1 MREMKPTCDPN
12 GVYSVK
18 RVCAE
23 LGISYKTLRKY
34 RESGYIKPLNPGNV
48 YRPLSIP
55 DNPSLIAGISYAPS
69 ETTGRLGLPPHQS
82 KSVFRKKTQSEIL
95 SLVFR

>member
-48 YRPLSIP
+48 YRPKYSGQSII
-55 DNPSLIAGISYAPS
+55 DCWQSYAPS
-69 ETTGRLGLPPHQS
+69 ETTSRLGLPPHQS

>member
-23 LGISYKTLRKY
+23 LGISYKTLRKIQGKRLY
-34 RESGYIKPLNPGNV
+34 QAVESGQC
-48 YRPLSIP
+48 LS
-55 DNPSLIAGISYAPS
+55 A
-69 ETTGRLGLPPHQS
+69 
-82 KSVFRKKTQSEIL
+82 
-95 SLVFR
+95 

>member
-1 MREMKPTCDPN
+1 MLMREMKPTCDPN

-48 YRPLSIP
+48 YRPKYSGHSII
-55 DNPSLIAGISYAPS
+55 DCWHVLC
-69 ETTGRLGLPPHQS
+69 TL
-82 KSVFRKKTQSEIL
+82 
-95 SLVFR
+95 

>member
-48 YRPLSIP
+48 YRPKYSGQSII
-55 DNPSLIAGISYAPS
+55 DCWHVLCPS
-69 ETTGRLGLPPHQS
+69 ETTCRLGLPPPS
-82 KSVFRKKTQSEIL
+82 PSLFSEKKYKAKFYL
-95 SLVFR
+95 WF

>member
-1 MREMKPTCDPN
+1 MKPTCDPN

-34 RESGYIKPLNPGNV
+34 RESGYIKPLNPAMSTG
-48 YRPLSIP
+48 LSIP
-55 DNPSLIAGISYAPS
+55 DNPSLIAGMSYAPS